1 MRLIIR
7 LSSVALL
14 LLIAGIGGV
23 IYIGAK
29 PGPHDEPKMVWVKSG
44 MSVASIARSMEQDGI
59 LYDWRLM
66 MLKVRATGAI
76 IKAGE
81 YEIPAR
87 ASSFE
92 VLDIL
97 RFGKPVLHSITI
109 PEGLTSAEVV
119 ARLNA
124 DEILSGEIETL
135 PDEGTLLPETYSF
148 ERGAD
153 RQKLLERMARA
164 QDRVFERLWEGRV
177 PHPAIQTRRDALI
190 VASIVEK
197 ETGVG
202 SERAKV
208 AGVYLNRLKIGMK
221 LDADPTVIYGIEQA
235 QGKPMDR
242 PLWRKDLK
250 FQSPYNT
257 YLNPGL
263 PPGPIANPGRAS
275 IEAVLNPAETK
286 AYYFVADG
294 TGGHVFARTLSEHN
308 RNVAKWRR
316 IKRERAN

>member
-7 LSSVALL
+7 LSSVLAL
-14 LLIAGIGGV
+14 LLIAAVGGV
-23 IYIGAK
+23 IYMGAR

-44 MSVASIARSMEQDGI
+44 MSVSAIAKAMEEDGV
-59 LYDWRLM
+59 LYDWRLL

-81 YEIPAR
+81 YEVPAH

-109 PEGLTSAEVV
+109 PEGLTSAEIV
-119 ARLNA
+119 AKLNS
-124 DEILSGEIETL
+124 DPILTGEIETV
-135 PDEGTLLPETYSF
+135 PEEGSLLPETYSY

-153 RQKLLERMARA
+153 RQDLLTRMARA
-164 QDRVFERLWEGRV
+164 QSKVLDELWPGRT
-177 PHPAIQTRRDALI
+177 PHPGIQTKDDVLI
-190 VASIVEK
+190 LASIVEK

-208 AGVYLNRLKIGMK
+208 ASVYLNRLKIGMK
-221 LDADPTVIYGIEQA
+221 LDADPTVIYGIELA
-235 QGKPMDR
+235 HGEPMDR

-250 FQSPYNT
+250 FVSPYNT
-257 YLNPGL
+257 YLNAGL
-263 PPGPIANPGRAS
+263 PPGPIANPGRAA
-275 IEAVLNPAETK
+275 IAAVLQPEETK
-286 AYYFVADG
+286 ALYFVADG
-294 TGGHVFARTLSEHN
+294 TGGHVFANSLAEHN
-308 RNVAKWRR
+308 RNVAKWRK
-316 IKRERAN
+316 IKRQRGN